1 MKCQDLVIGSGAGG
15 SVAARELALRGR
27 DVLVLEEGD
36 AAPPFTSDVGG
47 MMRSLYRDGGICPF
61 WGRPPV
67 GFAEARCLGG
77 GTVINGG
84 LVWRTPEWILD
95 EWALPGYS
103 MRELTPHF
111 ETVERLLHVT
121 LPTPQ
126 VEGNRDSAALVRGSR
141 QLGWKCVRV
150 PRALRGC
157 RNSNLC
163 TTGCPTGAKQA
174 TPETYLAEARAHGAR
189 LATGQRVTRLGPRK
203 AVANGQEIA
212 FDRVWLACGAL
223 QTPYLLRR
231 SGLAPQ
237 AGRGLAFHLNLKVVA
252 LFDEELDAERGTIF
266 TDQVQE
272 FEREGVLLMAS
283 NLRSQFLTST
293 LAHYPPEVLREVLA
307 ERRRCGLF
315 VAVVRPRAQGR
326 VHTWLPGYPLVTH
339 GLGAPDQRLL
349 AYAYEK
355 MAELLFA
362 SGATRIFPPLKG
374 AQPARSLLDV
384 RRQCSTLRLG
394 DLELI
399 SVHAM
404 SSCRM
409 GQQRAHSVVDPEG
422 RLWGHGNV
430 YLADASILPS
440 STGESPQGTIMAL
453 AHEVLLRHLG

>member
-1 MKCQDLVIGSGAGG
+1 MRCQDLVVGSGTGG
-15 SVAARELALRGR
+15 SVAARELARAGR
-27 DVLVLEEGD
+27 DVLVLEEGP
-36 AAPPFTSDVGG
+36 APPPFTPDVGA
-47 MMRSLYRDGGICPF
+47 MMRTLYRDGGICPF

-95 EWALPGYS
+95 EWGLYS
-103 MRELTPHF
+103 QQELNPHF

-121 LPTPQ
+121 LPERQPDA
-126 VEGNRDSAALVRGSR
+126 NRDSEALVHGSR
-141 QLGWKCVRV
+141 ALGWKCVPV

-174 TPETYLAEARAHGAR
+174 TPETYLAEARAAGAR
-189 LATGQRVTRLGPRK
+189 VLTGRRVSRLAPGRVQAGE
-203 AVANGQEIA
+203 EIRCE
-212 FDRVWLACGAL
+212 RVWLACGAL

-231 SGLAPQ
+231 SGLAPR
-237 AGRGLAFHLNLKVVA
+237 AGRSLAFHLNLKVVA

-283 NLRSQFLTST
+283 NLRPQFLTST
-293 LAHYPPEVLREVLA
+293 LAHYPPEVLREVLV

-315 VAVVRPRAQGR
+315 VAVVRPQAGAR
-326 VHTWLPGYPLVTH
+326 VHSFMPSYPLVTH
-339 GLGAPDQRLL
+339 GLGAPDLKLL
-349 AYAYEK
+349 AFAYEK

-362 SGATRIFPPLKG
+362 SGATVIYPPLQG
-374 AQPARSLLDV
+374 ARPARTPADV
-384 RRQCSTLRLG
+384 RRHCQEMRLQ

-404 SSCRM
+404 ASCPM
-409 GQQRAHSVVDPEG
+409 GTTERNSVVDPEG
-422 RLWGHGNV
+422 RLWGHRD
-430 YLADASILPS
+430 LFACDASVLPG
-440 STGESPQGTIMAL
+440 STGESPQGTIMAW
-453 AHEVLLRHLG
+453 AHEILRRHLG